1 MVAKLSQAQ
10 QSVGSTQLEAR
21 VCPACK
27 RPSQTPGEQFCP
39 HDGAIFISAADLRS
53 AQTDPLLGRRIES
66 FAIVARLGEGGMGTV
81 YRALQIG
88 MDREVAL
95 KVLRSDL
102 AHDGRVVQRFHQE
115 ARAAARL
122 SHRHLATVYTSGS
135 TNDGIYY
142 IAMEHLDGP
151 SLQQIIE
158 RSWQTIGGTAHYT
171 IDRPRALRLFA
182 QIVAALAHAHR
193 LGIVHRDLKP
203 ENVLV
208 VVDSEDGE
216 QAKVVD
222 FGIAK
227 ILENSSPLS
236 DSLRTDSHA
245 NLGTALYMAPERFE
259 GAPGDPRMD
268 VYALGLL
275 LHELLS
281 GLLPFAKRYE
291 DREDGT
297 ALLHRRFTEPA
308 PPLLLS
314 QPISAPF
321 QQLLSQ
327 MLDRDAV
334 RRPAHAGIVRDRLR
348 DIPEFQAI
356 SSTLPERSGQLVV
369 PTGSFMTAAEGQTTS
384 TSVSAVHISLRKRI
398 LPLLI
403 LILIPILA
411 ALALLLLRQH

>member
-21 VCPACK
+21 VCPVCK

-39 HDGAIFISAADLRS
+39 HDGAIYIHAADLLR
-53 AQTDPLLGRRIES
+53 AQSDPLIGRRIEN

-122 SHRHLATVYTSGS
+122 SHRNLATVYISGS
-135 TNDGIYY
+135 TGDGIYY

-158 RSWQTIGGTAHYT
+158 RSWQNRDQVPHYT
-171 IDRPRALRLFA
+171 LERPRAMRLFG

-203 ENVLV
+203 DNVLV
-208 VVDSEDGE
+208 VEDSEDGE

-227 ILENSSPLS
+227 ILESSNPLS

-275 LHELLS
+275 LHELLC
-281 GLLPFAKRYE
+281 GLLPFAKTYD

-297 ALLHRRFTEPA
+297 ALLHRRFTESVPA
-308 PPLLLS
+308 LQLA
-314 QPISAPF
+314 QPISAPL
-321 QQLLSQ
+321 QLLLSQ
-327 MLDRDAV
+327 MLERDAD
-334 RRPAHAGIVRDRLR
+334 RRPAHAGVVRDRFR
-348 DIPEFQAI
+348 EIPEFQAI
-356 SSTLPERSGQLVV
+356 SSMLPERSGQIVV
-369 PTGSFMTAAEGQTTS
+369 PNGVLPISPDGQTTS
-384 TSVSAVHISLRKRI
+384 ASVSALALPFRKGLLSL
-398 LPLLI
+398 LVV
-403 LILIPILA
+403 IPILL
-411 ALALLLLRQH
+411 ALALLLWRR